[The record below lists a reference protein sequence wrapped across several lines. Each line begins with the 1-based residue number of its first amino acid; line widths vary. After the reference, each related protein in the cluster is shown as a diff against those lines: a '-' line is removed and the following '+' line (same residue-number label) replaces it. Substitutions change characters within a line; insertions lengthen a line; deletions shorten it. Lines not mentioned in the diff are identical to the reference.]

1 MSRKLLERLMFGA
14 DEGRGGEGS
23 GGEARRYRIEAY
35 DPSNGGRLVG
45 GLEVGPE
52 AKQTVPAP
60 RITIAVVDEN
70 EWEVHVCSLNLREAE
85 SYPILAGRL

>member
-1 MSRKLLERLMFGA
+1 
-14 DEGRGGEGS
+14 
-23 GGEARRYRIEAY
+23 
-35 DPSNGGRLVG
+35 VG
-45 GLEVGPE
+45 GVEVGPE
-52 AKQTVPAP
+52 AKQTVPAQ